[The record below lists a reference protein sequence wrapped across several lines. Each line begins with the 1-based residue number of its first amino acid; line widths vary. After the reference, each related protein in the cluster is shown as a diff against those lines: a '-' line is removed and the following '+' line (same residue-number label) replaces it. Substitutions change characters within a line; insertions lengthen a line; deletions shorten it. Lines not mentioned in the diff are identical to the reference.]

1 MVSMKKNKETKNNA
15 GKTGKKSFLKSR
27 KLKYG
32 GFATLF
38 TVIFLVAVIIINV
51 IATALVDRYPLTL
64 DLTSAGA
71 YELSEDTTG
80 YIKGLDKQITID
92 VMTDKQSLRSAG
104 PYFVQAD
111 EIINQYA
118 KLNSNITV
126 NYIDIVKNPAYA
138 SKYPNQDVSQYDIV
152 ISCGPDRIRVVS
164 IADMFNTSTSSGNLT
179 ITSSKA
185 EKVMT
190 SAIMGVSSDENYK
203 VAVMTGHEE
212 LSSTGFQSLLSEN
225 VYDISTLNL
234 ATDEIPDDI
243 NLLLIVAP
251 MRDYSEDELKKIDR
265 YLDNNGKFGKNV
277 MYVADTSQPESLPN
291 LDAFLAEWG
300 IKVNPGAVY
309 ETNGAKV
316 FNYQRYFVVADYAE
330 EEYSKDF
337 KSANRLIALP
347 SSRPLEVLFETGNN
361 RRTTTLLQFSETAG
375 VAPADAGKD
384 FDYNANVAGHTIPG
398 VVLSTQKTYDGTTQ
412 QNSNVIVAGSTSFI
426 SSDLISSTSVAN
438 GEYLIN
444 LLNTLTERKNVV
456 DIVSKELGGTSLS
469 MTQNQTTTLA
479 VTFVAIVPLIVLITG
494 VVVWLRRRNR

>member
-1 MVSMKKNKETKNNA
+1 MKKNKDTTNQTE
-15 GKTGKKSFLKSR
+15 KTPKKSFLKSK

-38 TVIFLVAVIIINV
+38 TVIFLVAIVILNV

-64 DLTSAGA
+64 DLTSTGA
-71 YELSEDTTG
+71 YELSEDTTN
-80 YIKGLDKQITID
+80 YIKSLDKEILID
-92 VMTDKQSLRSAG
+92 VMIDRQSLRSAG

-118 KLNSNITV
+118 KTNSNITV

-138 SKYPNQDVSQYDIV
+138 SKYPNQDVAQYDIV
-152 ISCGPDRIRVVS
+152 ISCGSDRVRVVS
-164 IADMFNTSTSSGNLT
+164 IADMFNTSTNSGSLS

-190 SAIMGVSSDENYK
+190 SAIMGVSADENYK

-212 LSSTGFQSLLSEN
+212 LSSSGFQSFLSEN
-225 VYDISTLNL
+225 VYNVSTLNL
-234 ATDEIPDDI
+234 ATDDIPDDI
-243 NLLLIVAP
+243 NLILIVSP
-251 MRDYSEDELKKIDR
+251 LRDYSEDELKKIDR
-265 YLDNNGKFGKNV
+265 YLDNSGKFGKNV

-291 LDAFLAEWG
+291 LDAFLSEWG
-300 IKVNPGAVY
+300 IKVNSGAVY
-309 ETNGAKV
+309 ETDSSKV
-316 FNYQRYFVVADYAE
+316 FNYQRYFVVADYAKDTDS
-330 EEYSKDF
+330 YSADF
-337 KSANRLIALP
+337 KAANRLITLP
-347 SSRPLEVLFETGNN
+347 SSRPLEVLFETGNS
-361 RRTTTLLQFSETAG
+361 RRTKTLLEFSATAG
-375 VAPADAGKD
+375 VAPADAGSD
-384 FDYNANVAGHTIPG
+384 FDYNANVLGHTIPG
-398 VVLSTQKTYDGTTQ
+398 VVLSTQTTYDGTTQ

-444 LLNTLTERKNVV
+444 MLNLLTERKNVV

-479 VTFVAIVPLIVLITG
+479 VTFIAIVPLIVLVFG